1 MSLSRRTWMSV
12 ALAAGAAG
20 AGVSWWRLRPREVLS
35 EAEAAF
41 WSLNFETPDGQS
53 LSLTDWRGQ
62 PLLLNFWATWCP
74 PCVEEIPLL
83 NAFYDQHRAH
93 GWRVLGLAVDQP
105 SSVRK
110 FTEKLPIAFPVGMA
124 GLAGTELSRTLG
136 NPTGGLPYTVV
147 FGADGTV
154 LHRKIGKVDQ
164 ADLDLW
170 SKLA

>member
-1 MSLSRRTWMSV
+1 MTVSRRTWIAT
-12 ALAAGAAG
+12 ALAAGATG
-20 AGVSWWRLRPREVLS
+20 AGLSWWRLRPNEVLS

-41 WSLNFETPDGQS
+41 WAQSFETPGGQP
-53 LSLTDWRGQ
+53 LALADWRGQ

-83 NAFYDQHRAH
+83 NAFYEKHRAQ

-105 SSVRK
+105 SAVRK

-147 FGADGTV
+147 FGADGKV
-154 LHRKIGKVDQ
+154 LHRKIGKVGQ
-164 ADLDLW
+164 GDLDQWARL
-170 SKLA
+170 S